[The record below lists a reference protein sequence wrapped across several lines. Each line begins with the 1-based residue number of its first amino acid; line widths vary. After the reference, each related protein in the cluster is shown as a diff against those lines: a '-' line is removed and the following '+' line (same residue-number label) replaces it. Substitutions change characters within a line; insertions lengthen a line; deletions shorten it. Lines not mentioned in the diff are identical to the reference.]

1 MPSYPVSS
9 EIGAAF
15 GKFFFAGIGPSHST
29 LTRVFAA
36 SGYAGEDPYDS
47 ALGTPNKQQRV
58 LTVFR
63 AAERRPAQARRLVE
77 ELLVA
82 LRVEGFLGQQQGL
95 DQAHESVQALRRA
108 LQHQGWDLD
117 DDGRLVHQG
126 DIDLSTGGRE
136 ALEEQL
142 VRLRRNTDDPAALLG
157 GAKDLLESIAKFVLE
172 ETGMLPDRKMDY
184 PEVLTLAFERL
195 DLQPRGV
202 DSSMPGANQVKSIYQ
217 AARTTTTAINELR
230 NLQGTGHGRTLPTG
244 VTVEAARY
252 VIREATHVAELMLAT
267 HDRQM
272 GAGRTNFPR
281 ETPDR

>member
-1 MPSYPVSS
+1 MARYPISS

-15 GKFFFAGIGPSHST
+15 GKFFFAGAGPSHTT
-29 LTRVFAA
+29 LTGVFAA
-36 SGYAGEDPYDS
+36 SGYANEDPYNPT
-47 ALGTPNKQQRV
+47 LGTPNKQQRV
-58 LTVFR
+58 LIVFR
-63 AAERRPAQARRLVE
+63 AAERRSAQARRLVE

-82 LRVEGFLGQQQGL
+82 LRVEGCL
-95 DQAHESVQALRRA
+95 DRQPSAEQAQESVQTLRRA
-108 LQHQGWDLD
+108 LQHQGWNLD
-117 DDGRLVHQG
+117 DEGRLVQQG

-136 ALEEQL
+136 ALDEQL
-142 VRLRRNTDDPAALLG
+142 VRLRRNTEDPAALLG

-184 PEVLTLAFERL
+184 SEALSLAFERL
-195 DLQPRGV
+195 NLQPAGV
-202 DSSMPGANQVKSIYQ
+202 DSSIPGAKQVKSIFQ

-252 VIREATHVAELMLAT
+252 VIREATHVAALMLAT

-272 GAGRTNFPR
+272 GAGRTEFP
-281 ETPDR
+281 TGNS

>member
-1 MPSYPVSS
+1 MSSYPISS

-15 GKFFFAGIGPSHST
+15 GKFFFAGVGPSHST
-29 LTRVFAA
+29 LTRVFEA
-36 SGYAGEDPYDS
+36 SGYAPEDPYDPES
-47 ALGTPNKQQRV
+47 GTPNKQQRV

-63 AAERRPAQARRLVE
+63 AAERQQDQSRRLVD
-77 ELLVA
+77 ELLMA
-82 LRVEGFLGQQQGL
+82 LRVDGFLDRKPSPGQAQE
-95 DQAHESVQALRRA
+95 AVSTLRRA
-108 LQHQGWDLD
+108 LQHQDWDLND
-117 DDGRLVHQG
+117 EGRLVQQG

-136 ALEEQL
+136 ALDEQL
-142 VRLRRNTDDPAALLG
+142 GRLRRNADDPAALLG

-195 DLQPRGV
+195 NLQPAGV
-202 DSSMPGANQVKSIYQ
+202 DSSIPGASHVKSIYQ

-244 VTVEAARY
+244 VTTEAARY

-272 GAGRTNFPR
+272 GAGRTKSP
-281 ETPDR
+281 TGIS

>member
-1 MPSYPVSS
+1 MSSNPISS

-15 GKFFFAGIGPSHST
+15 AKFFYAGFGPSHPT
-29 LTRVFAA
+29 LTGIFAA
-36 SGYAGEDPYDS
+36 SGYAGEDPYDPVQKAPS
-47 ALGTPNKQQRV
+47 KQQRV

-63 AAERRPAQARRLVE
+63 AAERRPAQARRLVD

-82 LRVEGFLGQQQGL
+82 LRVEGFLDGQPSPE
-95 DQAHESVQALRRA
+95 QAQESVQTLRRA
-108 LQHQGWDLD
+108 LRHQGWDLSD
-117 DDGRLVHQG
+117 EGRLVQQG

-136 ALEEQL
+136 ALDEQL
-142 VRLRRNTDDPAALLG
+142 VRLRRNTEDPAALLG

-184 PEVLTLAFERL
+184 PEILTLAFERL
-195 DLQPRGV
+195 NLQPAGV
-202 DSSMPGANQVKSIYQ
+202 DSSMPGARQVKSIYQ

-244 VTVEAARY
+244 VTAEAARY

-272 GAGRTNFPR
+272 GAGRTKSP
-281 ETPDR
+281 TGIS